1 MKDNTKW
8 SQARQILERMVDDS
22 SKLGLENFNQDDH
35 HKRRQISSPIPGL
48 VFELETSALLNGMWV
63 VSIEA
68 EQKYLF
74 GLLYRS
80 IFTNV
85 LIGPN
90 GVESNNQFGSRVELF
105 NQRAARRNWG
115 KDAA

>member
-1 MKDNTKW
+1 MLTDAEW
-8 SQARQILERMVDDS
+8 SQARQVLKTMRDDAY
-22 SKLGLENFNQDDH
+22 KLGVENFKEEDH
-35 HKRRQISSPIPGL
+35 QKRRQIPSPISGL

-90 GVESNNQFGSRVELF
+90 GVEGDNKFGSRIELYS
-105 NQRAARRNWG
+105 RRMTRRNWG
-115 KDAA
+115 RGAT